1 MASRCGPAKAP
12 FTDDLSTE
20 ESFFKALADPH
31 RLRILATIARSS
43 GEVCVCDL
51 TEALPLLQPT
61 VSHHLKVLREAGLL
75 LSERRGS
82 WVYYRMHPQA
92 ETRMEQMTKKFM
104 RPKMKLSKAV

>member
-51 TEALPLLQPT
+51 TEALPLLQRT
-61 VSHHLKVLREAGLL
+61 VSHHFKEIHTTESETQQSPFKFKNAPIYGWLDANSGL
-75 LSERRGS
+75 GK
-82 WVYYRMHPQA
+82 YRFGVALHVV
-92 ETRMEQMTKKFM
+92 RC
-104 RPKMKLSKAV
+104 